1 MAALPLSLRPTTV
14 ASLSPP
20 PVLVPP
26 INFALVAPGVY
37 RSGHPNRR
45 NFGFLARLGL
55 KTVVYVEDGD
65 EYRKDGADFVAQHG
79 LTLHRFDLS
88 DEEALFTP
96 SGRARLYQA
105 LAVLLD
111 TRNHPL
117 LVHDDTGKAAVTL
130 VCALVRC
137 FQAWALTAVYAEGD
151 MFAGAGGSEG
161 GGVGNAGRE
170 FIAMFDPTS
179 VVLDRGHVPPWARAR
194 GL

>member
-1 MAALPLSLRPTTV
+1 MGC
-14 ASLSPP
+14 SP
-20 PVLVPP
+20 
-26 INFALVAPGVY
+26 
-37 RSGHPNRR
+37 R
-45 NFGFLARLGL
+45 
-55 KTVVYVEDGD
+55 YVEDGD

-88 DEEALFTP
+88 DEEVRLARFLPPFLPLPTNSLQALFTP